1 MTDRAAVLADEIRKV
16 VEALSTTDIPDDQLD
31 EAIGLA
37 RQMATRLD
45 GPPNVRWYETGP
57 LDSDELGL
65 SGTAYQQQSP
75 LRGARNPIAPPL
87 VVEETTDPD
96 GEQLLVG
103 RARLGPAYEG
113 PPHGVHG
120 GWVAALFDDILG
132 ATLRFLDD
140 VGVTGRLTVEFRHIT
155 PIDEDLELRAWIQR
169 SQGRRTVAK
178 ATCHAGDT
186 LTAEA
191 EALFI
196 QVDFEEVQTY
206 MAERRQGRR
215 PGDVSP

>member
-1 MTDRAAVLADEIRKV
+1 MLADEIRGV
-16 VEALSTTDIPDDQLD
+16 VEALSTSRIDDSDLD
-31 EAIGLA
+31 AAIELA
-37 RQMATRLD
+37 RQLGRRLQ
-45 GPPNVRWYETGP
+45 GPPRVRWYETLP
-57 LDSDELGL
+57 LDTEEQLGL
-65 SGTAYQQQSP
+65 SGSAYQEQSP
-75 LRGARNPIAPPL
+75 LRGAHNPIAPPL
-87 VVEETTDPD
+87 VVEEATD
-96 GEQLLVG
+96 GEREVLVG

-120 GWVAALFDDILG
+120 GWVAAMFDDILG

-140 VGVTGRLTVEFRHIT
+140 VGVTGRLTVGFRHIT
-155 PIDEDLELRAWIQR
+155 PIDEDLDLRAWIER

-206 MAERRQGRR
+206 MAERRQGR
-215 PGDVSP
+215 S